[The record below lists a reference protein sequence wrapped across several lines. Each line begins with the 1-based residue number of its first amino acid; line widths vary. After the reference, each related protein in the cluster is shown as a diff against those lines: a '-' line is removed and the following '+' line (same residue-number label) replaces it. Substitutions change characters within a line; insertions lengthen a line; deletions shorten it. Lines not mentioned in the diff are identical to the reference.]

1 MPKYFTHLTGCLLG
15 TTLMFSTPMVA
26 ATETAADTDTFDK
39 QWYLGAALGRSTLKP
54 DTNGTGFS
62 VDDKNDTGYKLFA
75 GYDFTERFSLEGY
88 FSRLGQS
95 ELSPNGTVKYQDFG
109 ISALYY
115 LYKSRQPHVGWGIF
129 GRGGIGRMKNT
140 VDIPYE
146 RENDNHIMFGA
157 GVEYGFNNGLAL
169 RLDADFYDADAQLI
183 AINILK
189 RFGADKKESKPQ
201 PVAVIDSDND
211 GIANDA
217 DRCPDSAAGTVVD
230 SQGCERDSDRD
241 GVADS
246 QDRCPNSPT
255 DKKVDTDG
263 CELDSDNDG
272 VADSRDSC
280 PNSPTGVNVD
290 PGGCE
295 LDSDGD
301 GVADSRDSCPN
312 SPAGVNVDPGG
323 CELDSDGDG
332 VTDNRDRCPNSPAGV
347 NVDPGGCELDSD
359 ADGVVDSQDRCRET
373 PNGAPVDADGC
384 KLQAT
389 FVLKGVTFA
398 TASAE
403 LVGDSRQ
410 VLNKVVETLRLNPG
424 LKLEVAGYTDNR
436 GKRNYNVR
444 LSQQRADS
452 VRNYLIAQGI
462 ASERLEA
469 KGYGPADAIAD
480 NDTEDGR
487 ATNRRV
493 TLHIIE

>member
-1 MPKYFTHLTGCLLG
+1 MQKYFIHLTGCLLG
-15 TTLMFSTPMVA
+15 TTLMLSTPMVI
-26 ATETAADTDTFDK
+26 ATETSADIDTFDK
-39 QWYLGAALGRSTLKP
+39 QWYLGAGLGRSTLQP
-54 DTNGTGFS
+54 DTDGTGFS
-62 VDDKNDTGYKLFA
+62 LDDKNDTGYKFFA

-169 RLDADFYDADAQLI
+169 RLDADFYDSDAQLV

-189 RFGADKKESKPQ
+189 RFGADKKDSKPQ

-217 DRCPDSAAGTVVD
+217 DRCPDSAADTVVD
-230 SQGCERDSDRD
+230 SQ
-241 GVADS
+241 
-246 QDRCPNSPT
+246 
-255 DKKVDTDG
+255 G

-272 VADSRDSC
+272 VVNSQDRCS
-280 PNSPTGVNVD
+280 NSPTGKKVD
-290 PGGCE
+290 AYGCE
-295 LDSDGD
+295 LDSDND
-301 GVADSRDSCPN
+301 GVTDSRDSCPN
-312 SPAGVNVDPGG
+312 SPADVKVDPSG

-332 VTDNRDRCPNSPAGV
+332 VTDNNDNCPNSATGAK
-347 NVDPGGCELDSD
+347 VDTHGCELDDD
-359 ADGVVDSQDRCRET
+359 ADGIINSQDLCLET
-373 PNGAPVDADGC
+373 PSEAPVDTNGC

-389 FVLKGVTFA
+389 FILKGVTFA

-403 LVGDSRQ
+403 LIGGSRQ
-410 VLNKVVETLRLNPG
+410 VLNKVVETLRLNPE

-436 GKRNYNVR
+436 GKRSYNVR

-452 VRNYLIAQGI
+452 VRNYLITQGI
-462 ASERLEA
+462 TSERLEA

-480 NDTEDGR
+480 NGTEDGR